1 MAKRGT
7 WAIGCQGCWQAGN
20 WEGVRAQGWWGLRI
34 NYWPARKEGSTR
46 ADSWAERDTS
56 MSLMEH
62 VSKGPGAALRSLVT
76 TKPSKSASVTGTFRH
91 ISVQGATVDALGNG
105 VA

>member
-1 MAKRGT
+1 
-7 WAIGCQGCWQAGN
+7 
-20 WEGVRAQGWWGLRI
+20 
-34 NYWPARKEGSTR
+34 
-46 ADSWAERDTS
+46 

-62 VSKGPGAALRSLVT
+62 VSKGPGAALT

-91 ISVQGATVDALGNG
+91 ISVEGATVDALGNG